1 MLNVFLRRGGE
12 FWLNINNMSNDQLV
26 NNLLTR
32 GLDAAS
38 TRSQAISSN
47 IANINTAGY
56 KRKYVTFEEN
66 LKNSV
71 DKLELKTDDEKH
83 MKLGNDYGAITT
95 NTDSSTSMRSDGNN
109 VDIEVETV
117 NQAANELMYNALI
130 TLENNRLSMQKSVI
144 NGN

>member
-1 MLNVFLRRGGE
+1 M
-12 FWLNINNMSNDQLV
+12 NINNMSNDQLV

-38 TRSQAISSN
+38 ARSQAISSN

-71 DKLELKTDDEKH
+71 DNLELKTDNTKH

-95 NTDSSTSMRSDGNN
+95 NTDNSTSMRSDGNN

-117 NQAANELMYNALI
+117 NQAANELMYDALI
-130 TLENNRLSMQKSVI
+130 TLENNRLSMQKTII

>member
-1 MLNVFLRRGGE
+1 MS
-12 FWLNINNMSNDQLV
+12 INNMSNDQLV

-32 GLDAAS
+32 GLDATTA
-38 TRSQAISSN
+38 RSKAISSN

-66 LKNSV
+66 LKNSI
-71 DKLELKTDDEKH
+71 DNLELKTDNAKH
-83 MKLGNDYGAITT
+83 IKLGNDYGAITT
-95 NTDSSTSMRSDGNN
+95 NTDNSTSMRSDGNN

-117 NQAANELMYNALI
+117 NQAANELMQDALI
-130 TLENNRLSMQKSVI
+130 TLENNRLNMRKTVI

>member
-1 MLNVFLRRGGE
+1 
-12 FWLNINNMSNDQLV
+12 MSNDQLV

>member
-1 MLNVFLRRGGE
+1 M
-12 FWLNINNMSNDQLV
+12 NINNMSNDQSV
-26 NNLLTR
+26 NYLLER

-47 IANINTAGY
+47 ISNINTAGY

-71 DKLELKTDDEKH
+71 DNLELKTDDTKH

-130 TLENNRLSMQKSVI
+130 TLENNRLSMQKAVI
-144 NGN
+144 SGN

>member
-1 MLNVFLRRGGE
+1 MFKALRRGKFG
-12 FWLNINNMSNDQLV
+12 LNISNMSNDQLV

-32 GLDAAS
+32 GLDATAA
-38 TRSQAISSN
+38 RSKAISSN

-66 LKNSV
+66 LKNSI
-71 DKLELKTDDEKH
+71 DNLQLKTDNTKH

-117 NQAANELMYNALI
+117 NQAANELMQDALI
-130 TLENNRLSMQKSVI
+130 TLENNRLSMRKTVI

>member
-1 MLNVFLRRGGE
+1 
-12 FWLNINNMSNDQLV
+12 MSNDQLV

-32 GLDAAS
+32 GLDATTA
-38 TRSQAISSN
+38 RSKAISSN

-66 LKNSV
+66 LKNSI
-71 DKLELKTDDEKH
+71 DNLELKTDNAKH
-83 MKLGNDYGAITT
+83 IKLGNDYGAITT
-95 NTDSSTSMRSDGNN
+95 NTDNSTSMRSDGNN

-117 NQAANELMYNALI
+117 NQAANELMQDALI
-130 TLENNRLSMQKSVI
+130 TLENNRLNMRKTVI

>member
-1 MLNVFLRRGGE
+1 M
-12 FWLNINNMSNDQLV
+12 NINNMSNDQLS
-26 NNLLTR
+26 NYLLTR

-38 TRSQAISSN
+38 ARSQAISSN

-66 LKNSV
+66 LKNSL
-71 DKLELKTDDEKH
+71 DNLELKTDDSRH
-83 MKLGNDYGAITT
+83 MKVGNDYGEITT

-109 VDIEVETV
+109 VDVEVETV

>member
-1 MLNVFLRRGGE
+1 M
-12 FWLNINNMSNDQLV
+12 
-26 NNLLTR
+26 
-32 GLDAAS
+32 
-38 TRSQAISSN
+38 
-47 IANINTAGY
+47 
-56 KRKYVTFEEN
+56 
-66 LKNSV
+66 
-71 DKLELKTDDEKH
+71 ELKTDDAKH
-83 MKLGNDYGAITT
+83 IKMGNDYGAITT

>member
-1 MLNVFLRRGGE
+1 
-12 FWLNINNMSNDQLV
+12 MSNDQLV

-38 TRSQAISSN
+38 ARSQAISSN

-71 DKLELKTDDEKH
+71 DNLELKTDNTKH

-95 NTDSSTSMRSDGNN
+95 NTDNSTSMRSDGNN

-117 NQAANELMYNALI
+117 NQAANELMYDALI
-130 TLENNRLSMQKSVI
+130 TLENNRLSMQKTII